1 MNAVRILGFINA
13 FDELSEPDR
22 RLGRK
27 VANFGVVAA
36 LLEHSSFDELHF
48 FLPFQGAL
56 APFQRVYAPW
66 LERPELEGRVKLL
79 PAQALPSALER
90 TAYTALHAPELDRY
104 LPELCHLRN
113 RVSRH
118 PVPITCV
125 THTLSYWPTQVRNLY
140 KVLPGAMPYDAV
152 ICTSRAARDHLSRA
166 FTASTLR
173 LRALGLASAGFAGRL
188 EISPLGL
195 RLADFPLL
203 EQGEARARLGL
214 GGDEFTLL
222 SLGRLSPADKC
233 DLAPLIGALAVIVER
248 GVPAR
253 LILAGGGGA
262 GYGKALQEQARGLGL
277 EGRVSLLVDFDS
289 ELKPALLAAAD
300 VVVAISDNLQETFG
314 LSIIEAMAAARPV
327 VASDFSGYRDLVVEG
342 RTGFLVPTLGPASF
356 EPLDAAW
363 TILPEHIAALQV
375 AQRTAVDL
383 DLLVERLLRLAADP
397 VLRRRLGQTA
407 RQRAAERFDW
417 GRVVPRLEEIWLRLF
432 DQAQTLGRPA
442 ELMDVLAAGQG
453 ELFGH
458 FPSRAIAQDQVLLAG
473 PLAPRRA
480 AGDWAQAP
488 YPDARGSLPSADM
501 DRILAAL
508 AARGQR
514 ASLAELQADLAPEMP
529 AYQCEHLVL
538 WGLKYGLLSRQG

>member
-1 MNAVRILGFINA
+1 MKILGFINA

-27 VANFGVVAA
+27 VANFGVVTA

-66 LERPELEGRVKLL
+66 LERPELAGRVKLL
-79 PAQALPSALER
+79 PALALPSSLER

-113 RVSRH
+113 RVARH
-118 PVPITCV
+118 PTPITCI

-152 ICTSRAARDHLSRA
+152 ICTSRAAREHLSRA
-166 FTASTLR
+166 FAASTLR
-173 LRALGLASAGFAGRL
+173 LRALGLNGAGFAGRL
-188 EISPLGL
+188 EIAPLGV
-195 RLADFPLL
+195 RLSDFPLL
-203 EQGEARARLGL
+203 DQAEARARLGL

-233 DLAPLIGALAVIVER
+233 DLAPLIGALALLIER

-262 GYGKALQEQARGLGL
+262 GYGQALLEQARRLGL
-277 EGRVSLLVDFDS
+277 EGRVSLSVDFDS
-289 ELKPALLAAAD
+289 EIKPTLLAAAD
-300 VVVAISDNLQETFG
+300 VVVAVTDNLQETFG

-383 DLLVERLLRLAADP
+383 DVLVERLLRLAGDP
-397 VLRRRLGQTA
+397 GLRQGLGRTA
-407 RQRAAERFDW
+407 RQRAAERFEW
-417 GRVVPRLEEIWLRLF
+417 GRVVPRLEEIWLRLRA
-432 DQAQTLGRPA
+432 QAQALGRPA
-442 ELMDVLAAGQG
+442 RLMDVLAAGQG

-458 FPSRAIAQDQVLLAG
+458 FPSRAIADDLLLSPG
-473 PLAPRRA
+473 PLAARRA

-488 YPDARGSLPSADM
+488 YPDAAATLPPAEL
-501 DRILAAL
+501 DRVLEAL

-514 ASLAELQADLAPEMP
+514 ASLAELQADLAPQMP

>member
-1 MNAVRILGFINA
+1 MRILGFINA
-13 FDELSEPDR
+13 FDELAEPDR

-36 LLEHSSFDELHF
+36 LLEHSRFDELHF
-48 FLPFQGAL
+48 FLPFQSAL

-66 LERPELEGRVKLL
+66 LERPELAGRVKLL
-79 PAQALPSALER
+79 PAQALPAALER

-113 RVSRH
+113 RVARH
-118 PVPITCV
+118 PAPITCV

-152 ICTSRAARDHLSRA
+152 ICTSRAARDHLARA
-166 FTASTLR
+166 FAASSLR
-173 LRALGLASAGFAGRL
+173 LRSLGLAGAGFAGRL
-188 EISPLGL
+188 EIAPLGVS
-195 RLADFPLL
+195 LADFPPLD
-203 EQGEARARLGL
+203 QAEARARLGL

-233 DLAPLIGALAVIVER
+233 DLAPLLGALAVLAER
-248 GVPAR
+248 GVAAR
-253 LILAGGGGA
+253 LVLAGGGGA
-262 GYGKALQEQARGLGL
+262 GYGQALLEQARRLGL
-277 EGRVSLLVDFDS
+277 EGRVSLMVDFAS

-300 VVVAISDNLQETFG
+300 VVVAVTDNLQETFG
-314 LSIIEAMAAARPV
+314 LSIVEAMAAGRPV

-342 RTGFLVPTLGPASF
+342 RTGFLVPTLGPASL

-383 DLLVERLLRLAADP
+383 DALVERLVRLAADP
-397 VLRRRLGQTA
+397 GLRQRLGQTA
-407 RQRAAERFDW
+407 RQRAAERFAW
-417 GRVVPRLEEIWLRLF
+417 GRVVPRLEDIWLRLHH
-432 DQAQTLGRPA
+432 QAQALGRPP
-442 ELMDVLAAGQG
+442 ELLDVLGAGQG

-458 FPSRAIAQDQVLLAG
+458 FPSRAIAPDQVLSPG
-473 PLAPRRA
+473 PLAARHA
-480 AGDWAQAP
+480 AGGWANAP
-488 YPDARGSLPSADM
+488 YPDAAVGLPARDL
-501 DRILAAL
+501 DRLLTAL

-529 AYQCEHLVL
+529 AYQCEHLAL
-538 WGLKYGLLSRQG
+538 WALKYGLLSRAA